1 MKRKAL
7 LLATTCTAKA
17 FETYS
22 ARDFLPFV
30 IEDARWSE
38 YTLQNAI
45 ELKILMVAAAC
56 MDQNSA
62 AFLARQAF
70 DKLHPI
76 HPLFHTNG
84 QEMWVALVR
93 YDWAEAPEDWNA
105 RTVVAGRWQDLSAQA
120 QAFVQGFDGK
130 CQVVSIQAISAS
142 KIAVEVW
149 EDLREIGLPEGEELP
164 GVPQDLTGF
173 PEWFIETETA
183 RRYVISNDWKP
194 ETEVRD

>member
-17 FETYS
+17 FETFS
-22 ARDFLPFV
+22 ARSFLPFV

-45 ELKILMVAAAC
+45 ELKYLMVGAAC

-70 DKLHPI
+70 EKLYPI
-76 HPLFHTNG
+76 HPLFPTNG
-84 QEMWVALVR
+84 QEMWVALLR
-93 YDWAEAPEDWNA
+93 YDWAEAPEDWDA
-105 RTVVAGRWQDLSAQA
+105 RTVVAGRWQDLDAAAQK
-120 QAFVQGFDGK
+120 FVQGFGGK

-142 KIAVEVW
+142 KIAAEVW
-149 EDLREIGLPEGEELP
+149 QEVREIGLPEGEELP
-164 GVPQDLTGF
+164 GVPHDLTGF
-173 PEWFIETETA
+173 PEWFIEGENA
-183 RRYVISNDWKP
+183 RRHVISNDWKP
-194 ETEVRD
+194 EAEGCD

>member
-7 LLATTCTAKA
+7 LLATTCTARA

-45 ELKILMVAAAC
+45 ELKILMDAAAC

-70 DKLHPI
+70 DKLYPI
-76 HPLFHTNG
+76 NPLFPTNG
-84 QEMWVALVR
+84 NEMWVALVR
-93 YDWAEAPEDWNA
+93 YDWADAPEEWDA
-105 RTVVAGRWQDLSAQA
+105 RTVVAGRWQDIEAEAQSFA
-120 QAFVQGFDGK
+120 QGFDGK
-130 CQVVSIQAISAS
+130 CKIVSIQAISAS
-142 KIAVEVW
+142 NVAEEVW
-149 EDLREIGLPEGEELP
+149 LEVRDLGLPEGEELP
-164 GVPQDLTGF
+164 AVPHDLTGF
-173 PEWFIETETA
+173 PEWFIEGESA
-183 RRYVISNDWKP
+183 RRRIISKDWTP
-194 ETEVRD
+194 ETEGRY